1 MSKKIVERFQSDKEE
16 FINQKEAEV
25 KSLILNEKA
34 KFQKEK
40 TRSHAQATSEIYDEI
55 NKTLTEK
62 FQVESRAKL

>member
-1 MSKKIVERFQSDKEE
+1 MSKKIEERFQSDKDE

-40 TRSHAQATSEIYDEI
+40 TRSHA
-55 NKTLTEK
+55 
-62 FQVESRAKL
+62 